1 MACILTLQML
11 LHLCGM
17 HNLQSALTL
26 GHDTHNPQESIQI
39 SQQLSLVCSI
49 SLDALMA
56 ASSGEWIPLQGKQHC
71 QQCFCL
77 PSKKASALRSK
88 NLLLRTKFFFSLD
101 PISEA
106 AWFTEK

>member
-1 MACILTLQML
+1 ML

-77 PSKKASALRSK
+77 PSKKGVCSKKQESAPEDKIL
-88 NLLLRTKFFFSLD
+88 F
-101 PISEA
+101 
-106 AWFTEK
+106 